1 MRTALFAAAM
11 LPLLFT
17 SVVDAAYPE
26 KPIRFVVPYGAGG
39 PGDAVARLVGTGL
52 AKRLGQSVV
61 IDGRPGASTIVGTEI
76 VAKAPPDGYSILTIS
91 TTHAVNPAIYKKL
104 PYDPVRDFAPV
115 TLMVATPFVLCV
127 NPKVPANSVR
137 ELIALAKT
145 KPQGLAYG
153 SGGTG
158 SSLHLTAELFSSQ
171 AGIRMLHV
179 PYKGAGPAFIDL
191 IGGQVQIVFSSTVSS
206 LPHVKSGQVRALAVT
221 SLKRA
226 SAAPDVPTLA
236 ESGFPGFESS
246 SWFGVLAPA
255 KTPAEIVLK
264 LQQEIAQVLKTP
276 EVREVLT
283 NLGAE
288 PSGMSP
294 DEFGKYFR
302 AEIAKWGKVVRD
314 ANIVAD

>member
-104 PYDPVRDFAPV
+104 PYDPIRDFAPV

>member
-1 MRTALFAAAM
+1 M
-11 LPLLFT
+11 
-17 SVVDAAYPE
+17 
-26 KPIRFVVPYGAGG
+26 
-39 PGDAVARLVGTGL
+39 
-52 AKRLGQSVV
+52 
-61 IDGRPGASTIVGTEI
+61 EI
-76 VAKAPPDGYSILTIS
+76 PRGS
-91 TTHAVNPAIYKKL
+91 
-104 PYDPVRDFAPV
+104 
-115 TLMVATPFVLCV
+115 FVLCV

-137 ELIALAKT
+137 ELVALAKT

-221 SLKRA
+221 SLKRV

>member
-104 PYDPVRDFAPV
+104 PYDPIRDFAPV

-127 NPKVPANSVR
+127 NPKVPTNSVR